1 MIYILEVII
10 LIVLATHQEGSQ
22 MDILRKAYT
31 LETLILVLIVIA
43 VILVLAKDTWN

>member
-22 MDILRKAYT
+22 MDILRKAYMW
-31 LETLILVLIVIA
+31 EKLIQVLIVIA
-43 VILVLAKDTWN
+43 VILILVKDLLS